1 LAADYPDKASVE
13 AVDNKAADS
22 TVSDM
27 DADLNPWTC
36 FLLSYY
42 IGEAECLCPTII
54 EGGREQF
61 VPKKALCS

>member
-42 IGEAECLCPTII
+42 IERRNASV
-54 EGGREQF
+54 RQ
-61 VPKKALCS
+61 